1 MCDISDKRVNFLEW
15 IYEMYKKMLQKNFFI
30 FLQHFLLL
38 KSITIRKRKTKK
50 KRKLFFEQKSNR
62 DEI

>member
-1 MCDISDKRVNFLEW
+1 
-15 IYEMYKKMLQKNFFI
+15 MLQKNFFI

-50 KRKLFFEQKSNR
+50 KESCFSNKKVIAMKSK
-62 DEI
+62 